1 MHRFTN
7 LRHIALASAGAVLLA
22 GMVLMAG
29 CSSILP
35 QEEAALDIPLV
46 TPAPVEYKTEPAKV
60 GSISNEV
67 TLTGQII
74 AESEQNLYFT
84 AEQGRLTE
92 VLVNTGDAVKEGD
105 ILATVG
111 TDELDRQIKMQKLEV
126 ERAQI
131 LYDEASKAVD
141 NTDLNT
147 QIEVQV
153 REVNKAQIAYDSA
166 PEGTEKNMAALTL
179 EQMRIQLDAMVAKR
193 DHPAASSAASLAAV
207 TLEEQKLTLEALKD
221 QKEGTEI
228 TAPFDGVITYTSKTK
243 IGDSVAGYETIVTI
257 CDPATLIA
265 ASDDQETTE
274 LSVGAVAQVVL
285 SDKSVLNAEVIET
298 PATIDDKSEYA
309 GFSFLK
315 FTDPLP
321 EKIKSG
327 AKITI
332 KYKTEEKDNVIVIPK
347 KFVVSASDRKYVV
360 VLENGLRV
368 EKDVTIGIS
377 NTTDVEIKTGLS
389 EGDLIITN

>member
-1 MHRFTN
+1 MHRTTN
-7 LRHIALASAGAVLLA
+7 MTHIALTISMAVLLA
-22 GMVLMAG
+22 GTVLVTG

-46 TPAPVEYKTEPAKV
+46 TPAPVVYKTEPAKKA
-60 GSISNEV
+60 SISNEV
-67 TLTGQII
+67 TLTGQIA

-84 AEQGRLTE
+84 ADQGRLTE
-92 VLVNTGDAVKEGD
+92 VLVNTGDAVKKGD
-105 ILATVG
+105 LLATVG
-111 TDELDRQIKMQKLEV
+111 TEELDRQIKTQKLEV

-147 QIEVQV
+147 QIEVQS
-153 REVNKAQIAYDSA
+153 REVSKAQIAFDNA
-166 PEGTEKNMAALTL
+166 PEGPEKSMASLTL
-179 EQMRIQLDAMVAKR
+179 EQQKIQLDALVAKR
-193 DHPAASSAASLAAV
+193 DHPSSSSAASLAAV
-207 TLEEQKLTLEALKD
+207 TLDEQKIALEALKA
-221 QKEGTEI
+221 QKDGTEI
-228 TAPFDGVITYTSKTK
+228 TAPFDGIITYTSKTK

-257 CDPATLIA
+257 CDPTTLLA
-265 ASDDQETTE
+265 VSDDQQTSE
-274 LSVGAVAQVVL
+274 LSVGTAAQVVL
-285 SDKSVLNAEVIET
+285 SDKTVLNAEVIET
-298 PATIDDKSEYA
+298 PATIDAKSQYA

-321 EKIKSG
+321 EKVKSG
-327 AKITI
+327 AKVTI

-347 KFVVSASDRKYVV
+347 KYVVSASDRKYVV

-368 EKDVTIGIS
+368 EKDVTVGIS
-377 NTTDVEIKTGLS
+377 NTTDVEIVTGLS